1 MGFQKTINLD
11 PAIGMPGAEVN
22 PGQAVYT
29 AFNFVSD
36 GTVRAGTFAFA
47 KTLDSNGYP
56 ITKMNQASAT
66 SNSGAK
72 VLGFVER
79 NLIGNLISPLVEA
92 SDVYSAGLGLPIAI
106 RGQFYANASG
116 TAQAGQSVLCDPATG
131 NVTYGAAGA
140 ANDTGWVVRFPRGVS
155 EVAEGDLVI
164 YENFGVSVAAASVV
178 SSADETVGKA
188 RVGTSKVAA

>member
-66 SNSGAK
+66 SDSGAK

-79 NLIGNLISPLVEA
+79 NLIGNLISPFVEA

-106 RGQFYANASG
+106 RGQFYAIASG
-116 TAQAGQSVLCDPATG
+116 AAQAGQSVLCDPATG

-140 ANDTGWVVRFPRGVS
+140 ANDTGWVVKFPRGVS

>member
-66 SNSGAK
+66 SDSGAK

-106 RGQFYANASG
+106 RGQFYAIASG
-116 TAQAGQSVLCDPATG
+116 AAQAGQSVLCDPATG
-131 NVTYGAAGA
+131 EVTYGAAGA

>member
-66 SNSGAK
+66 SQTGAK

-92 SDVYSAGLGLPIAI
+92 SDVYSAGLGLAIAI
-106 RGQFYANASG
+106 RGQFYAIASG
-116 TAQAGQSVLCDPATG
+116 AAQAGQSVLCDPATG
-131 NVTYGAAGA
+131 EVTYGAAGA
-140 ANDTGWVVRFPRGVS
+140 DNDTGWVVKFPRGVS

-164 YENFGVSVAAASVV
+164 YENFGFSVAAASGV
-178 SSADETVGKA
+178 SSADATVGKA
-188 RVGTSKVAA
+188 RVGISKVAA

>member
-66 SNSGAK
+66 SETGAK

-106 RGQFYANASG
+106 RGQFYAIASG
-116 TAQAGQSVLCDPATG
+116 AAQAGQSVLCDPATG

-140 ANDTGWVVRFPRGVS
+140 ANDTGWVVKFPRGVS

>member
-47 KTLDSNGYP
+47 KTLDSNGDP

-66 SNSGAK
+66 SDSGAK

-106 RGQFYANASG
+106 RGQFYAIASG
-116 TAQAGQSVLCDPATG
+116 AAQAGQSVLCDPATG

-140 ANDTGWVVRFPRGVS
+140 ANDTGWVVKFPRGVS

>member
-47 KTLDSNGYP
+47 KTLDSNGDP

-66 SNSGAK
+66 SDSGAK

-106 RGQFYANASG
+106 RGQFYAIASG
-116 TAQAGQSVLCDPATG
+116 AAQAGQSVLCDPATG
-131 NVTYGAAGA
+131 EVTYGAAGA

>member
-66 SNSGAK
+66 SETGAK

-106 RGQFYANASG
+106 RGQFYAIASG
-116 TAQAGQSVLCDPATG
+116 AAQAEQSVLCDPATG
-131 NVTYGAAGA
+131 EVTYGAAGA
-140 ANDTGWVVRFPRGVS
+140 ANDTGWVVKFPRGVS

>member
-116 TAQAGQSVLCDPATG
+116 AAQAGQSVLCDPATG

-140 ANDTGWVVRFPRGVS
+140 ANDTGWVVKFPRGVS

>member
-47 KTLDSNGYP
+47 KTLDSNGDP

-66 SNSGAK
+66 SETGAK

-106 RGQFYANASG
+106 RGQFYAIASG
-116 TAQAGQSVLCDPATG
+116 AAQAGQSVLCDPATG
-131 NVTYGAAGA
+131 EVTYGAAGA
-140 ANDTGWVVRFPRGVS
+140 ANDTGWVVKFPRGVS